1 MTYAAFDPSW
11 AIRSSPSFA
20 SFTSFPSFAS
30 SISRLKP
37 MIIEN
42 LNQVTQAVLDE
53 MKRTPDARTREILE
67 SLVRHLHGFLR
78 EVKLTDK
85 EFDKAITYIAA
96 LGQLTTDSHNEVRL
110 IAGTLG
116 VSTLVCLMNNGT
128 NAATE
133 SSANLLGPFWREGSP
148 RTENGG
154 SLVRSFTPG
163 PALFFQGWVR
173 DEQGNAVAGAEVDV
187 WHASPVGL
195 YENQDPEQAEMN
207 LRGKFT
213 TNANG
218 EFSFRSI
225 KPAGYPIPTNGP
237 VGALLRAQRRHN
249 FRPAHLHFLIYKPG
263 FKTVTSQIY
272 SPDDP
277 HLDTDSQFGVTRAL
291 VANYQVHE
299 DESAPDPQATG
310 AWYSLQHTFILT
322 PGESWLPTP
331 PVSAKATRST
341 PR

>member
-1 MTYAAFDPSW
+1 
-11 AIRSSPSFA
+11 
-20 SFTSFPSFAS
+20 
-30 SISRLKP
+30 

-42 LNQVTQAVLDE
+42 LEQVTQAVLDE
-53 MKRTPDARTREILE
+53 MKRTPDARTKEILE
-67 SLVRHLHGFLR
+67 SLVRHLHGFVR

-85 EFDKAITYIAA
+85 EFDKAINYVIA
-96 LGQLTTDSHNEVRL
+96 LGQLTTGSHNEVRL
-110 IAGTLG
+110 LAGSLG
-116 VSTLVCLMNNGT
+116 VSTLVCLMNNGP

-133 SSANLLGPFWREGSP
+133 SSANLLGPFWRVNSP

-154 SLVRSFTPG
+154 SLLRSPTPG
-163 PALFFQGWVR
+163 TALFFRGWVR
-173 DEQGNAVAGAEVDV
+173 DGQGNPIAGADVDV

-213 TNANG
+213 TDAHG

-225 KPAGYPIPTNGP
+225 KPSGYPIPTNGP
-237 VGALLRAQRRHN
+237 VGALLNAQKRHN

-277 HLDTDSQFGVTRAL
+277 HLETDSQFGVTRAL
-291 VANYQVHE
+291 VANYELHE
-299 DESAPDPQATG
+299 NEPTAIPGVQG
-310 AWYSLQHTFILT
+310 AWYSLQHTFVLQ

-331 PVSAKATRST
+331 PVSKKATE
-341 PR
+341 PV

>member
-1 MTYAAFDPSW
+1 
-11 AIRSSPSFA
+11 
-20 SFTSFPSFAS
+20 
-30 SISRLKP
+30 

-42 LNQVTQAVLDE
+42 LEQVTLAVLEE

-67 SLVRHLHGFLR
+67 SLVRHLHAFLR
-78 EVKLTDK
+78 EVKLTEK
-85 EFDKAITYIAA
+85 EFDAAINYIAA
-96 LGQLTTDSHNEVRL
+96 LGQLTTPSHNEARL
-110 IAGTLG
+110 MAGTLG
-116 VSTLVCLMNNGT
+116 VSTLVCLMNNGP

-133 SSANLLGPFWREGSP
+133 SSANLLGPFWRMDSP

-154 SLVRSFTPG
+154 SLLRSPTPG
-163 PALFFQGWVR
+163 RALFFQGWVR
-173 DEQGNAVAGAEVDV
+173 DVEGNPVAGAEVDV

-213 TNANG
+213 TDAQG

-237 VGALLRAQRRHN
+237 VGALLHAQRRHN

-263 FKTVTSQIY
+263 YKTVTSQIY

-277 HLDTDSQFGVTRAL
+277 HIETDSQFGVTRAL
-291 VANYQVHE
+291 IAHYEVHE
-299 DESAPDPQATG
+299 NEPAPDPQTIG
-310 AWYSLQHTFILT
+310 TWYTLQHTFLLQ

-331 PVSAKATRST
+331 PVSQKATVK
-341 PR
+341 